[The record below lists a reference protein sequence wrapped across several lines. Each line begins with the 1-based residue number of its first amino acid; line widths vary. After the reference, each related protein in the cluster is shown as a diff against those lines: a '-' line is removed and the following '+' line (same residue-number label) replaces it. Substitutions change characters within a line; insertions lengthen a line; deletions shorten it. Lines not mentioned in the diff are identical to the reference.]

1 MLTLMVRAALPGTLC
16 PTNVRQ
22 ARYFV
27 PHKRAPRLILV
38 RGLNRLGA
46 SAAGAASY
54 SLCAR
59 QATRFVRGKLLAA
72 CGHRL
77 SWCGGS
83 FVFAQVEHGHD
94 GLRIELGDDD
104 GDQNQDA
111 ADALA

>member
-1 MLTLMVRAALPGTLC
+1 MLTLRGRAALPGTLC
-16 PTNVRQ
+16 PTNVRLAQ
-22 ARYFV
+22 YFV

-38 RGLNRLGA
+38 RGLNRLEA

-59 QATRFVRGKLLAA
+59 QATRCVHVKLLAA

-111 ADALA
+111 AYALA